1 MPWGPRASF
10 CLRSL
15 RAGLGTEFPVASK
28 GAEPSSSQGG
38 HRQRESRP
46 GPTARCQKRK
56 AALVSGPGLMEPGQ
70 CGARPFWEPCAGIS
84 LLCQLHRRAPETTC
98 RTKSPGTV
106 WKARGLERGRGK
118 CRGASLPGPGN
129 FCLPGDVSSARKS
142 QGPRLSPRLSC
153 GSHPPGCRA
162 RVCRPGV
169 LARCVSAIL
178 RPRPRGKDPHCPR
191 FTNGINKAE
200 DSEQL
205 AGDEGGLEKPVS
217 FPGPSLGSLF
227 VPLFACFLGLN

>member
-1 MPWGPRASF
+1 MPWGPTASF
-10 CLRSL
+10 CPRSL

-38 HRQRESRP
+38 RRQRESRP
-46 GPTARCQKRK
+46 GPAARRQKRE

-106 WKARGLERGRGK
+106 WKARGLERGRRK
-118 CRGASLPGPGN
+118 CRGASLLGPGN

-153 GSHPPGCRA
+153 GSHPPGAER
-162 RVCRPGV
+162 G
-169 LARCVSAIL
+169 LSARC
-178 RPRPRGKDPHCPR
+178 
-191 FTNGINKAE
+191 
-200 DSEQL
+200 
-205 AGDEGGLEKPVS
+205 AGQVCLSHPQAPP
-217 FPGPSLGSLF
+217 PG
-227 VPLFACFLGLN
+227 